1 MTLPFFILAFLKK
14 SGFCFMIFLLTKKEN
29 ITKHIIKKKNKG
41 SKKTN
46 ENMIEN
52 IAIVMASI
60 ELKICFT
67 FVFIAFIYDS

>member
-1 MTLPFFILAFLKK
+1 
-14 SGFCFMIFLLTKKEN
+14 MIFLLTKKEN